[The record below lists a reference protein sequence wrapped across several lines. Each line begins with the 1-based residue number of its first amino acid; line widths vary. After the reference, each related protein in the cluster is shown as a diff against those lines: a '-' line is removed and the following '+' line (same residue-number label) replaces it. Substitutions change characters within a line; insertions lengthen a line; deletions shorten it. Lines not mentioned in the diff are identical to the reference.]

1 MQSDDE
7 DGLMYRANK
16 EMWKFD
22 LEKQRWSGPDVS
34 LFVCLFVCLT
44 IFNEEAYLSSIRPSK
59 RIILLFAILAIFKK
73 DPVFPF

>member
-1 MQSDDE
+1 MCRFFHAATCNPTKKIVYMFGGLVQSDDE

-34 LFVCLFVCLT
+34 LFVCLFVCFDY
-44 IFNEEAYLSSIRPSK
+44 I
-59 RIILLFAILAIFKK
+59 
-73 DPVFPF
+73 

>member
-1 MQSDDE
+1 MFGGLVQSDDE

-34 LFVCLFVCLT
+34 LFVCLFVLT
-44 IFNEEAYLSSIRPSK
+44 IFNEEAYCFWLFWLFFR
-59 RIILLFAILAIFKK
+59 RIQC
-73 DPVFPF
+73 FPFSV